1 MEPGL
6 LILSPFCHLSP
17 PPRNSVQKEGGTPG
31 TRRDRTQRV
40 LGFTSQDP
48 SVPQFLS
55 LEIEPIPLDI
65 LLAERLRVLEMIHC
79 RALAISP
86 SLLHPSHAVL
96 AQPGQASATAE
107 PLSVLSLC
115 LQHHALFSQVS
126 LMDEC
131 SGETGSGQALGSNIR
146 WEGWGGSKGEQ
157 EGRELERAV
166 PGAGERESQVKQ

>member
-40 LGFTSQDP
+40 LGFTFSQGP

-55 LEIEPIPLDI
+55 LEIEPIFLDI
-65 LLAERLRVLEMIHC
+65 LLAERPHVLQRIHC
-79 RALAISP
+79 RALEISP

-96 AQPGQASATAE
+96 A
-107 PLSVLSLC
+107 
-115 LQHHALFSQVS
+115 
-126 LMDEC
+126 
-131 SGETGSGQALGSNIR
+131 
-146 WEGWGGSKGEQ
+146 
-157 EGRELERAV
+157 
-166 PGAGERESQVKQ
+166 